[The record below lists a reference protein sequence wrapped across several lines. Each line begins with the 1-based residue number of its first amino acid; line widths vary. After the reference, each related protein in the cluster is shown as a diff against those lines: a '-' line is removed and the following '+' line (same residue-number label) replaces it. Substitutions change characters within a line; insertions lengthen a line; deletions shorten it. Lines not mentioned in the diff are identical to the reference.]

1 MSGSRIQSADAASTG
16 HATSGLRYDVAQ
28 SLEQVTAAW
37 ELVYRCYLRS
47 GLIDPNQSRIHTLG
61 RVIGP
66 DTVVICG
73 AIDRLTVSTISAVLD
88 RPDGL
93 PADLIFPDEVQA
105 MRRSGRSVFE
115 LGLFADRRERL
126 FRSVDALLELMRY
139 AVHFGITH
147 DGTDAIYCAHPD
159 QATMLEHLFGFET
172 VSEPRPDP
180 RLNDRPTV
188 LLRLN
193 WPARTR
199 AAELPGGLSYFI
211 TQPVDADTFAHRF
224 DFGPQSMR
232 GSSIAAFCHIR

>member
-1 MSGSRIQSADAASTG
+1 MSAPRTESAAASSS

-28 SLEQVTAAW
+28 TVEQVTSAW

-47 GLIDPNQSRIHTLG
+47 GLIDPNQSRIHTMG
-61 RVIGP
+61 RIIGP

-73 AIDRLTVSTISAVLD
+73 SIDRLTVSTISAVLD

-93 PADLIFPDEVQA
+93 PADTLFADEITAV
-105 MRRSGRSVFE
+105 RRSGRCVFE

-139 AVHFGITH
+139 AIYFGITH
-147 DGTDAIYCAHPD
+147 DGTDAVYCAHPD
-159 QATMLEHLFGFET
+159 QAGMLEHLFGFEII
-172 VSEPRPDP
+172 SEERPDP

-193 WPARTR
+193 WPARTG
-199 AAELPGGLSYFI
+199 AAELPGGLAYFA
-211 TQPVDADTFAHRF
+211 TQPVSADAFNKRF
-224 DFGPQSMR
+224 DFSPEALGN
-232 GSSIAAFCHIR
+232 SSIVAFCHTR